1 MIMMETMKDLHKKVS
16 ETKYE
21 TGMVRGVEIVRSG
34 TPDLPVLT
42 PWSPSQGPLQLGDWL
57 LTVEPIITDLS
68 ATSEVWWSLMVKSA
82 EQWYQK
88 HMMMPPLDRVQ
99 HEVQPPPEVTL
110 EKWSRLERRTASMLL
125 QSMPEVVKEELVSA

>member
-1 MIMMETMKDLHKKVS
+1 
-16 ETKYE
+16 
-21 TGMVRGVEIVRSG
+21 
-34 TPDLPVLT
+34 
-42 PWSPSQGPLQLGDWL
+42 
-57 LTVEPIITDLS
+57 VEPIIADLS

-88 HMMMPPLDRVQ
+88 HMMMSPLDRVQ

-125 QSMPEVVKEELVSA
+125 QSVPEVVKEELVSARRLSVFGILTQLL